1 MKIVVTE
8 DKELADEIRRKLKE
22 NGGYCPCALEK
33 SEDTKCMCQ
42 DFIENIKIWYWHWG
56 LYKKI

>member
-22 NGGYCPCALEK
+22 NGGYCPYALEK
-33 SEDTKCMCQ
+33 
-42 DFIENIKIWYWHWG
+42 
-56 LYKKI
+56 